1 MAEAKFVKG
10 RCASFIMLILW
21 FLCVSHV
28 QANPWLPEPGGWKY
42 NLQYSKYATP
52 KSIKFYERDL
62 YFALEREQILLKNN
76 LAQYKISLKDEIDQ
90 RESAL
95 LILHQNQ
102 LNGLNVLDKQNA
114 KDRIFK
120 DNLDLQILYNRIN
133 NQIKDAEQYI
143 QQLKNDQQ
151 KLITAYHKWSASSS
165 VEYGLDKHISYGIS
179 GTRIKEV
186 NKLDTNKQVD
196 NFSIFF
202 KGKLYGKKGYALTLQ
217 PKFLTLGDMQG
228 ADFTLMLGKSH
239 IMKRKVFGK
248 EVEVFGYSAFGVT
261 RFLNTNMSQTHAEV
275 TSGIKWNDSTILMNQ
290 ESEDFNPGFPKTY
303 KRVVRS
309 QFTIAQ
315 DLNFASIEPR
325 NKVYLT
331 FSYFSVD
338 SVKANRNLSTGYSI
352 GLWLEL

>member
-10 RCASFIMLILW
+10 RCASAIILMLSSL
-21 FLCVSHV
+21 FVSHV

-42 NLQYSKYATP
+42 NLQYSKYTTP
-52 KSIKFYERDL
+52 KSVKFYERDL
-62 YFALEREQILLKNN
+62 YFLLEKEQLLSKNN
-76 LAQYKISLKDEIDQ
+76 LAQYKTSLNDKIDQ
-90 RESAL
+90 RKMVL
-95 LILHQNQ
+95 LAINQNQ
-102 LNGLNVLDKQNA
+102 LNALGAVDKQNA
-114 KDRIFK
+114 KDSLFER
-120 DNLDLQILYNRIN
+120 DLDLQILYNRIN
-133 NQIKDAEQYI
+133 NQTKDTEQYI

-151 KLITAYHKWSASSS
+151 KLITSYHKWSASSS

-217 PKFLTLGDMQG
+217 PKFLTIGDMQG

-261 RFLNTNMSQTHAEV
+261 RFLNTNMSQIHAEV

-303 KRVVRS
+303 KRVLRS

-338 SVKANRNLSTGYSI
+338 SVKANRNLSIGYSI